1 MTTIDLAPPQDPD
14 VDDAP
19 RPYTGPGGADPPAE
33 PRPPATP
40 RPCRT
45 RTLSREDVL
54 ALVCSF
60 VASFALVEVG
70 YEHILDFSGV
80 LGFLICWYVAFLAV
94 YALVLSVKNARVIV
108 VERLVTA
115 TLYVAAAI
123 VLFALGTA
131 IVYVFAKGWHALVH
145 VNFFTHDMAGVTPN
159 APLNHGGIYH
169 AIIGTAVQ
177 IGIAVAISLPLGL
190 GTAIFMREVGGRFSQ
205 LVRTV
210 VEAMTALP
218 EILAGLFVY
227 VFLIVYVGL
236 PKSGIAASIAMAV
249 TMTPIIARAG
259 EVGLG
264 VVPNSLREASEAL
277 GGKHWRTVW
286 WVVLPTARVGLSTAL
301 ILAIARGIGET
312 AIPLICST
320 ASSFLTYSP
329 FGTPMNS
336 LPLYIYSMY
345 TTHEPTAIT
354 RAFGA
359 ASVLLLMVLALFVV
373 LRVIV
378 RERKV
383 R

>member
-1 MTTIDLAPPQDPD
+1 M
-14 VDDAP
+14 
-19 RPYTGPGGADPPAE
+19 
-33 PRPPATP
+33 
-40 RPCRT
+40 
-45 RTLSREDVL
+45 
-54 ALVCSF
+54 CSF

-169 AIIGTAVQ
+169 AIIGTVVQ